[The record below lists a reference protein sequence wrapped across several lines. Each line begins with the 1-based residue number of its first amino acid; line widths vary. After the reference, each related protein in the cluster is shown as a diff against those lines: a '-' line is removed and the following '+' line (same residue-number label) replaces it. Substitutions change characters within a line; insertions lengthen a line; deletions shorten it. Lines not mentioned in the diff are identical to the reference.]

1 MITGK
6 VQMQKLIGVLLV
18 TLVCTF
24 EVAAEGLSKA
34 DVAKVSNDLRIEHLK
49 RVLVERKAEMESKVV
64 TLGDLKMPFWYKTFG
79 QSPAGGRSLYISLH
93 GGGGAPAAVNDQQW
107 ENQKRLYTPKEGVY
121 LVPRAPTN
129 TWNLWHQAH
138 IDRFLIRLIENL
150 IVFEKV
156 NPNRVYVLGYS
167 AGGDG
172 VYQIG
177 PRMADTWAAASM
189 MAGHPND
196 AKPDSLL
203 NTPFSI
209 QVGALDSAYNRNG
222 VAVQWGKLLDQLQ
235 TGSPKGY
242 QHFTKLRAG
251 MGHWM
256 NREDAMAIPWMAK
269 YTRDPFPRRIV
280 WLQDAETHHRF
291 YWLSVRGESVKGRS
305 RIAANVE
312 GQTVTIESSTVP
324 EVVILL
330 NDKMLNLGQSVSV
343 LYRGKILYQGLVA
356 RQQTVVERTLRE
368 RGDPT
373 SLFCAEIAVKI
384 PQ

>member
-1 MITGK
+1 
-6 VQMQKLIGVLLV
+6 MQKLVWVVLL
-18 TLVCTF
+18 TF
-24 EVAAEGLSKA
+24 VAAVGVAADGLSKA
-34 DVAKVSNDLRIEHLK
+34 EAAKISEELLSEHSKRI
-49 RVLVERKAEMESKVV
+49 LVERKAEMATKIVK
-64 TLGDLKMPFWYKTFG
+64 LDNLKMPFWYKTFG
-79 QSPAGGRSLYISLH
+79 EAPAKGRSLFISLH

-107 ENQKRLYTPKEGVY
+107 ENQKRLYTVKEGVY

-138 IDRFLIRLIENL
+138 IDRFFIRLIENL
-150 IVFEKV
+150 VVFEGV

-209 QVGALDSAYNRNG
+209 QVGALDSAYKRNE
-222 VAVQWGKLLDQLQ
+222 VAAQWGKLLDNLQ
-235 TGSPKGY
+235 KTSPAGY
-242 QHFTKLRAG
+242 EHFTKIRAG
-251 MGHWM
+251 KGHWM
-256 NREDAMAIPWMAK
+256 EREDAMAIPWMAK

-280 WLQDAETHHRF
+280 WLQDAETHQRF
-291 YWLSVRGESVKGRS
+291 YWMAVRGESIRGRS
-305 RIAANVE
+305 RIIASIEA
-312 GQTVTIESSTVP
+312 QTVTIESCSVP
-324 EVVILL
+324 EVIILL
-330 NDKMLNLGQSVSV
+330 NDKMLDLDQDVTV
-343 LYRGKILYQGLVA
+343 LYRGKTLFQGRVA
-356 RQQTVVERTLRE
+356 RQRTVIERTLVE

-373 SLFCAEIAVKI
+373 SLFCGEIMVKI